1 VSNEYIIDDLLV
13 KVVLGESTE
22 GENQV
27 VEEWINENPANERY
41 FQDFQKIWTES
52 RKLAIHSTVDED
64 QAWASFQQRVEGRR
78 VVAIDAPS
86 KPRSRQWLRVAAAL
100 LVVAS
105 ACWLYYSHSD
115 KAGQLLSV
123 RSGSKVLL
131 DTLPEG
137 SVVTLNKGT
146 AIHYQRQFS
155 GPSRQVEME
164 GEAFFSVA
172 ADKEKPFV
180 VNTKGVSITVLGT
193 SFNVKTANG
202 KTEIVVETG
211 RVAVSAGGRTVQVN
225 AREKVVI
232 RKDNA
237 APEKEANPDQLYNYY
252 RTNAFECDG
261 TPLWRLAEKLEE
273 VYKVHIVIANDRV
286 RNLPLTTTF
295 VDESLDGILKIVE
308 KTFAITYVR
317 NGPEI
322 TLK

>member
-1 VSNEYIIDDLLV
+1 VTNEYNIDDLLV

-22 GENQV
+22 GENHV
-27 VEEWINENPANERY
+27 VEQWISENPANERY

-52 RKLAIHSTVDED
+52 RKLVIHSTVDED
-64 QAWASFQQRVEGRR
+64 LAWTQFKERVEEGQI
-78 VVAIDAPS
+78 VTMHAP
-86 KPRSRQWLRVAAAL
+86 PPPPGRQWLRVAAAL

-105 ACWLYYSHSD
+105 ACWLYYTHFD
-115 KAGQLLSV
+115 KPGQLLSV
-123 RSGSKVLL
+123 HSGSKVLL

-146 AIHYQRQFS
+146 AIHYQRRFS
-155 GPSRQVEME
+155 GPSREVEME

-172 ADKEKPFV
+172 ADEKKPFV
-180 VNTKGVSITVLGT
+180 VNANGVSITVLGT

-202 KTEIVVETG
+202 KTEVVVETG
-211 RVAVSAGGRTVQVN
+211 KVAVSAGGRTVQVN
-225 AREKVVI
+225 AREKAVI
-232 RKDNA
+232 SKDNA

-252 RTNAFECDG
+252 RTNAFECNG

-273 VYKVHIVIANDRV
+273 VYKVHIVIANDRL
-286 RNLPLTTTF
+286 RNLQLTTTF